1 MKNTSLIILLILS
14 IVASGLTQ
22 TITTQTIKG
31 IVLDKD
37 SQMPLIGA
45 TVSITSIEPVIGAAT
60 DINGNFVIPNV
71 PTGRHNIVCEYIGY
85 KPSQLEG
92 VILNSAKE
100 LDLNI
105 ELVESVAKATE
116 TDIVITAEDK
126 TTNSKKAQNEYS
138 TLSSRSFSVEETQKY
153 PGSIAD
159 PSRMA
164 LSFAGVQMGQDNNN
178 DIIIRSNS
186 AVGLSWRLEGV
197 DIANPNHFARAGGSG
212 GGVSAFSASV
222 FSNSDFMAGAFAPEY
237 GGALSGVFDMKFRK
251 GNRDKR
257 EYTVRAGLLG
267 LDFSTEGPIE
277 KGRSSYL
284 FNYRYSTLG
293 ILNAFGLYVVDART
307 ANNFQDLSFNMYFPS
322 KDNKT
327 IVNFWGIG
335 GLSKEQK
342 NPVADTADWKVFDH
356 QTTYVFNSNM
366 GTAGLSMSRLLK
378 HNDYIKTV
386 ISASA
391 NYLTWDRDSV
401 DLALNRSVIQDEKY
415 LNGRYD
421 WTTFYKRKFSPKFS
435 LKTGL
440 TARNQFYTL
449 ERAYLNFASRTYV
462 EDLNTK
468 GSTFQVQYYLQGIYK
483 PSDKLSIT
491 GGLHNL
497 YFALNNSWS
506 TEPRISMKYQ
516 LSEKSA
522 FTLGYGMHSQPLPV
536 GTYFIY
542 RLDSL
547 GNRTDNQDLEMMKA
561 HHIVGGFDQS
571 FKNKS
576 HINVEVYYQ
585 QLYNIPIIPGG
596 STFWMLNEKRGYGR
610 EYGNEPLV
618 SEGTGRNMGI
628 DITFEKYLSRNLFFL
643 ITGSVFDSKYTVDG
657 VGTYNTRY
665 NGGYSSSVMIGKEFT
680 LKKNNALS
688 FSFRNFYNGG
698 LRYTPGDSDASLALG
713 DLVEDESRSYEEQMK
728 DYWRIDLQLAYRKN
742 KPNYAWSIILDTQNV
757 LGYENQRELNYDYKL
772 NDFIFKP
779 QSGFLPVISFQMDF

>member
-1 MKNTSLIILLILS
+1 MNKISIITITLLFLG
-14 IVASGLTQ
+14 IVLHAQ
-22 TITTQTIKG
+22 TTTQTVKG
-31 IVLDKD
+31 VVIDKD

-45 TVSITSIEPVIGAAT
+45 TVSITTVEPVIGSAT
-60 DINGNFVIPNV
+60 DIDGNFVINNV

-85 KPSQLEG
+85 KASFMEG
-92 VILNSAKE
+92 VVINSAKE

-105 ELVESVAKATE
+105 ELVESVAQATD
-116 TDIVITAEDK
+116 TDIIVTAEDK

-186 AVGLSWRLEGV
+186 AAGLSWRLEGV
-197 DIANPNHFARAGGSG
+197 DIINPNHFARVGGSG

-257 EYTVRAGLLG
+257 EYTFRAGLLG
-267 LDFSTEGPIE
+267 LDFSTEGPIK

-284 FNYRYSTLG
+284 INYRYSTLG

-307 ANNFQDLSFNMYFPS
+307 ANGFQDLSFNFYFPS

-335 GLSKEQK
+335 GTSKEVK
-342 NPVADTADWKVFDH
+342 NPVADTSEWKVFDH
-356 QTTYVFNSNM
+356 QTTYVFDSNM
-366 GTAGLSMSRLLK
+366 GTAGVSLSRLLK
-378 HNDYIKTV
+378 HDDYIKTV
-386 ISASA
+386 VSASA
-391 NYLTWDRDSV
+391 NYITWDRDSV
-401 DLALNRSVIQDEKY
+401 DLALNKEVIQDEKY
-415 LNGRYD
+415 INGRYD
-421 WTTFYKRKFSPKFS
+421 WTTFYKRKFSPRFS

-440 TARNQFYTL
+440 TARSMFYTF
-449 ERAYLNFASRTYV
+449 ERAYLNFATRNYL
-462 EDLNTK
+462 EDMNTK
-468 GSTFQVQYYLQGIYK
+468 GNTFQAQYYIQGIYK

-491 GGLHNL
+491 GGIHNL
-497 YFALNNSWS
+497 YFALNNSFS
-506 TEPRISMKYQ
+506 TEPRVSMKYQ
-516 LSEKSA
+516 ASEMTA
-522 FTLGYGMHSQPLPV
+522 FTLGYGMHSQPLPT

-542 RLDSL
+542 RTDSL
-547 GNRTDNQDLEMMKA
+547 GNRTDDNQHLDLMKA
-561 HHIVGGFDQS
+561 HHVVAGFDQS

-576 HINVEVYYQ
+576 HINVELYYQ
-585 QLYNIPIIPGG
+585 YLYNIPIIPGG

-610 EYGNEPLV
+610 EYGNERLE
-618 SEGTGRNMGI
+618 SEGKGRNVGI

-643 ITGSVFDSKYTVDG
+643 ITGSVFDSRYTIDG

-698 LRYTPGDSDASLALG
+698 LRYTPGDSAASLALG
-713 DLVEDESRSYEEQMK
+713 DLVEDETRSYDEQMK
-728 DYWRIDLQLAYRKN
+728 DYWRMDLQLAYRKN
-742 KPNYAWSIILDTQNV
+742 RPKYAWSLILDVQNV
-757 LGYENQRELNYDYKL
+757 IGYENQRELNYDYKL

-779 QSGFLPVISFQMDF
+779 QSGLIPVISFQLDF